1 MFPWHV
7 DVADQWTSQ
16 PQLPAGGSDQP
27 APAIGCCRVSR
38 ADGSPTERLLEEAER
53 VLDGEAAQIPAPQ
66 HAQVSRQWTADPGQP
81 QRPRWQLF
89 VGQALDLDAHH
100 TEGSVR
106 RTSHVEIGPSVDT
119 DFAIGSVDQS
129 GRLLRLAMRV
139 FFCQP
144 KWLTMQAR
152 SPAAWMPF
160 GGAIHHA
167 VFGQAHQEVRVD
179 GAVCQGLQ
187 VIPTVER
194 DHWAWCTGGLRL
206 THSGDLVERHLRRGL
221 RRRSATLHVQRQHP
235 TASYIWH
242 GHQPLIGPGRHDAAL
257 GPAWQRPIL
266 PGPIGAGACGWTRP
280 VGPVNHPQWSAI
292 DHSRVCQ
299 RPGKS
304 VRSAVTST
312 DPSASASQVLD
323 QRRRNVAVKLS
334 RTSVLRWAA
343 VKTAST
349 SSNKL
354 S

>member
-1 MFPWHV
+1 
-7 DVADQWTSQ
+7 
-16 PQLPAGGSDQP
+16 
-27 APAIGCCRVSR
+27 
-38 ADGSPTERLLEEAER
+38 
-53 VLDGEAAQIPAPQ
+53 
-66 HAQVSRQWTADPGQP
+66 
-81 QRPRWQLF
+81 
-89 VGQALDLDAHH
+89 
-100 TEGSVR
+100 
-106 RTSHVEIGPSVDT
+106 
-119 DFAIGSVDQS
+119 
-129 GRLLRLAMRV
+129 
-139 FFCQP
+139 
-144 KWLTMQAR
+144 
-152 SPAAWMPF
+152 MPF
-160 GGAIHHA
+160 WGAIHHA

-179 GAVCQGLQ
+179 RAVCQGLQ

-206 THSGDLVERHLRRGL
+206 THSGDLVERHLGRRL